1 MQNIP
6 ATKRLEMQDKYVM
19 QSWTQKV
26 ERELSNSQQERG
38 AWTLGGDGDRRQ
50 GSGPLPTTSGADTWN
65 EARATERFP
74 PQQKRVEKP
83 TNLRRRQRP
92 GAYF

>member
-26 ERELSNSQQERG
+26 ERELSNSQQ
-38 AWTLGGDGDRRQ
+38 
-50 GSGPLPTTSGADTWN
+50 
-65 EARATERFP
+65 
-74 PQQKRVEKP
+74 
-83 TNLRRRQRP
+83 
-92 GAYF
+92 